1 MFLRTL
7 LLRGR
12 VTGAGKTDAATAKP
26 KTKKYNVVGSRL
38 FDPHIGVDQSLYCDH
53 LRILMENTHV
63 QSVPVHAKAATNPIG
78 SASYT

>member
-1 MFLRTL
+1 MILRTL

-12 VTGAGKTDAATAKP
+12 VTGTGKTDAATAKP

-53 LRILMENTHV
+53 LRILPAGKL
-63 QSVPVHAKAATNPIG
+63 SF
-78 SASYT
+78 ASWQN